1 MLEAPAVLADK
12 IGSTVQLTR
21 PPLRE
26 GAGLSTLTATQ
37 LHADTDAA
45 RHGDGPDVP
54 PSISEQRQEDL
65 PELDLRP
72 RHGWIAVDWK
82 ELYHYR
88 ELLYFLTWRDF
99 KVRYKQTVLGVL
111 WAVLVPVAQLLVFTL
126 VFGAGLGVQ
135 DRLPEGMDYA
145 VFAYA
150 GLLPW
155 TFFQMSVNFA
165 ALSLV
170 NQQQLLTKIY
180 FPRMFVPTSAI
191 GAGLV
196 DFAISAAVFAVVMAI
211 YMQPPA
217 WTIVLVP
224 VLLLFTV
231 MAALGFGY
239 LLAALTVAYRD
250 FRYVI
255 PFMLQGMMFISPVIW
270 PVTIVPEQWRWVV
283 ALNPM
288 TGIIEGYRLRDPRH
302 GVGLPHPGRL
312 GGDHRG
318 AVPVRDG
325 LLPQDRTPLRRHR
338 LAIGRKKAQKTQ
350 KIGKVDADLH
360 LVYSALC
367 AFCASLRLKD

>member
-1 MLEAPAVLADK
+1 
-12 IGSTVQLTR
+12 
-21 PPLRE
+21 
-26 GAGLSTLTATQ
+26 
-37 LHADTDAA
+37 
-45 RHGDGPDVP
+45 
-54 PSISEQRQEDL
+54 
-65 PELDLRP
+65 
-72 RHGWIAVDWK
+72 
-82 ELYHYR
+82 
-88 ELLYFLTWRDF
+88 
-99 KVRYKQTVLGVL
+99 
-111 WAVLVPVAQLLVFTL
+111 
-126 VFGAGLGVQ
+126 
-135 DRLPEGMDYA
+135 
-145 VFAYA
+145 
-150 GLLPW
+150 
-155 TFFQMSVNFA
+155 MSVNFA

-288 TGIIEGYRLRDPRH
+288 TGIIEGYRSAILGMEWDFLTL
-302 GVGLPHPGRL
+302 GVS
-312 GGDHRG
+312 
-318 AVPVRDG
+318 AVTTVVLFLYGMAYFRK
-325 LLPQDRTPLRRHR
+325 TERRF
-338 LAIGRKKAQKTQ
+338 
-350 KIGKVDADLH
+350 ADI
-360 LVYSALC
+360 A
-367 AFCASLRLKD
+367 